1 MDYNGM
7 SKAALIEELKK
18 LHAQLDS
25 LRKGKWNDAGVP
37 EALQESEERFK
48 TVLDS
53 VSDGILLADAQT
65 QDFFMANKTICDM
78 LGYPLEEIIELHV
91 DDIHPTESLPQVR
104 EKFAKQLAGDIKL
117 AADIPVKRKDGSV
130 FYADI
135 NSAPVTIGGRKY
147 VVGVF
152 RDMTEHK
159 EAEKARREL
168 EAEKMIVEKMKELD
182 LMKDEFI
189 STITHELRTP
199 MTPLRSTIEML
210 LDGSLGEITP
220 EQRKFIGMMARNV
233 ERLTQFTTEVLT
245 LSRLES
251 GKYKLTPQS
260 QLLIDVVEPIMELM
274 NKRAETRNSTIT
286 LDIHP
291 ELSIFADEDSLGMVV
306 TNLTN
311 NAIVHTQ
318 EGTRITVSAQPRDG
332 VFVEVTVSDTG
343 QGIPEEHLENLFDR
357 FYQAGKR
364 KSAKYRGT
372 GIGLAVCK
380 ALVEA
385 MGGQISVESTTGKGT
400 TFRFTVPARS
410 DNAGEEE

>member
-25 LRKGKWNDAGVP
+25 LRKGRWDDAGVP

-91 DDIHPTESLPQVR
+91 GDIHPTESLPQVR